1 MKYER
6 GSLTVELVILAP
18 MLMFMV
24 LFGVHVG
31 RLSEAKVQVQHAADQ
46 GARAGSLAAKSK
58 MVSAATFAAENDLK
72 LAGVS
77 CAKVSVEVGLV
88 PTGLT
93 NAVRVHVDCDV
104 RLDGTE
110 LLGLLP
116 DRVHAS
122 SLEVIDEWRIP

>member
-6 GSLTVELVILAP
+6 GSLTVEMVILAP
-18 MLMFMV
+18 VLMFMV

-58 MVSAATFAAENDLK
+58 MVSAATVAAENDLK

-88 PTGLT
+88 KTGLT
-93 NAVRVHVDCDV
+93 NAVRVQVDCDV
-104 RLDGTE
+104 RIDGTE
-110 LLGLLP
+110 LLGLLQ
-116 DRVHAS
+116 DRVNAS
-122 SLEVIDEWRIP
+122 SIEVIDEWRIP

>member
-6 GSLTVELVILAP
+6 GSLTVEMIILAP

-58 MVSAATFAAENDLK
+58 MVSAATVAAENDLK

-88 PTGLT
+88 ATGLT
-93 NAVRVHVDCDV
+93 NAVRVQVDCDV
-104 RLDGTE
+104 RIDGTE

>member
-18 MLMFMV
+18 ILMFMV

-58 MVSAATFAAENDLK
+58 VVSAATVAAENDLK

-122 SLEVIDEWRIP
+122 SIEVIDEWRIP

>member
-6 GSLTVELVILAP
+6 GSLTVEMVILAP
-18 MLMFMV
+18 ILMFMV
-24 LFGVHVG
+24 LFGVHAG

-46 GARAGSLAAKSK
+46 AARAGSLAAKSK
-58 MVSAATFAAENDLK
+58 LVSEATVAAENDLK

-77 CAKVSVEVGLV
+77 CATVSVEVGLV
-88 PTGLT
+88 TTGLT
-93 NAVRVHVDCDV
+93 NAVRVQVDCDV

-116 DRVHAS
+116 DQVHAS
-122 SLEVIDEWRIP
+122 SIEVIDEWRIP

>member
-122 SLEVIDEWRIP
+122 SMEVIDEWRIP

>member
-58 MVSAATFAAENDLK
+58 MVSAANFAAENDLK

-77 CAKVSVEVGLV
+77 CEKVSVEVGLV

-122 SLEVIDEWRIP
+122 SIEVIDEWRIP

>member
-122 SLEVIDEWRIP
+122 SIEVIDAWRIP

>member
-1 MKYER
+1 MKNDQ
-6 GSLTVELVILAP
+6 GSLTVEMVILAP
-18 MLMFMV
+18 VLMFMV

-46 GARAGSLAAKSK
+46 GARAGSIAAKSK
-58 MVSAATFAAENDLK
+58 VVSAATVAAENDLE

-77 CAKVSVEVGLV
+77 CTEVSVEVGLIT
-88 PTGLT
+88 TGLT
-93 NAVRVHVDCDV
+93 NAVRVQVDCDV
-104 RLDGTE
+104 RIDGTE

-122 SLEVIDEWRIP
+122 SIEVIDEWRIP

>member
-6 GSLTVELVILAP
+6 GSLTVEMVILAP

-58 MVSAATFAAENDLK
+58 MVSAATVAAENDLK

-88 PTGLT
+88 ATGLT
-93 NAVRVHVDCDV
+93 NAVRVQVDCDV
-104 RLDGTE
+104 RIDGTE

>member
-18 MLMFMV
+18 ILMFMV

-93 NAVRVHVDCDV
+93 NAVRVQVDCDV
-104 RLDGTE
+104 RIDGTE

-116 DRVHAS
+116 DRVDAS
-122 SLEVIDEWRIP
+122 YMEVIDEWRIP

>member
-1 MKYER
+1 MKFER
-6 GSLTVELVILAP
+6 GSLTVEMVILAP

-58 MVSAATFAAENDLK
+58 MVSAATVAAENDLK

-88 PTGLT
+88 TTGLT
-93 NAVRVHVDCDV
+93 NAVRVQVDCDV
-104 RLDGTE
+104 RIDGTE

-116 DRVHAS
+116 DQVHAS
-122 SLEVIDEWRIP
+122 SIEVIDEWRIP

>member
-18 MLMFMV
+18 ILMFMV

-122 SLEVIDEWRIP
+122 SMEVIDEWRIP

>member
-1 MKYER
+1 MKSDR
-6 GSLTVELVILAP
+6 GSLTVEMVILAP

-31 RLSEAKVQVQHAADQ
+31 RLSEAKMQVQHAADQ
-46 GARAGSLAAKSK
+46 GARAGSLVAKSK
-58 MVSAATFAAENDLK
+58 MVSAATVAAENDLK

-88 PTGLT
+88 ATGLT
-93 NAVRVHVDCDV
+93 NAVRVQVDCDV
-104 RLDGTE
+104 RIDGTE

-122 SLEVIDEWRIP
+122 SIEVIDEWRIP

>member
-6 GSLTVELVILAP
+6 GSLTVEMVILAP
-18 MLMFMV
+18 ILMFMV

-58 MVSAATFAAENDLK
+58 VVSAAKAAAENDLK

-77 CAKVSVEVGLV
+77 CTEVSVDVGLV
-88 PTGLT
+88 TTGLT
-93 NAVRVHVDCDV
+93 NAVRVQVDCDV
-104 RLDGTE
+104 RIDGTE

-122 SLEVIDEWRIP
+122 SIEVIDEWRIP

>member
-58 MVSAATFAAENDLK
+58 MVSAATVAAENDLK

-88 PTGLT
+88 ATGLT
-93 NAVRVHVDCDV
+93 NAVRVQVDCDV

-122 SLEVIDEWRIP
+122 SIEVIDEWRIP

>member
-31 RLSEAKVQVQHAADQ
+31 RLSEATVQVQHAADQ

-122 SLEVIDEWRIP
+122 SIEVIDEWRIP

>member
-18 MLMFMV
+18 ILMFMV

-122 SLEVIDEWRIP
+122 SVEVIDEWRIP

>member
-58 MVSAATFAAENDLK
+58 VVSAATVAAENDLK

-77 CAKVSVEVGLV
+77 CTKVSVEVGLV

-122 SLEVIDEWRIP
+122 SIEVIDEWRIP

>member
-18 MLMFMV
+18 ILMFMV

>member
-1 MKYER
+1 MKYEQ

-77 CAKVSVEVGLV
+77 CAKVSVQVGLV

-122 SLEVIDEWRIP
+122 SIEVIDEWRIP

>member
-116 DRVHAS
+116 DRVQAS
-122 SLEVIDEWRIP
+122 SIEVIDEWRIP

>member
-58 MVSAATFAAENDLK
+58 MVSAATVAAENDLK

-93 NAVRVHVDCDV
+93 NAVRVQVDCDV
-104 RLDGTE
+104 RIDGTE

-122 SLEVIDEWRIP
+122 SIEVIDEWRIP

>member
-6 GSLTVELVILAP
+6 GSLTVEMVILAP

-122 SLEVIDEWRIP
+122 SIEVIDEWRIP